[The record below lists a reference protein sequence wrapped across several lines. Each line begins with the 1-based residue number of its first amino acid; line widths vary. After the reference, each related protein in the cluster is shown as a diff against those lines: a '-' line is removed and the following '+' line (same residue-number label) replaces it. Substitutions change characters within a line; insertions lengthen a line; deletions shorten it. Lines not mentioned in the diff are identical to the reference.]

1 VTVDGASGR
10 ASEAK
15 LDDDYDA
22 VAPSYARL
30 SRKLSSPL
38 AAALVARASVSDGDH
53 VLDVGTGSGIVAWEA
68 AARVGADGRV
78 LGVDVSEAM
87 LSEARGAGAGP
98 ANVAFARMAA
108 EALDLPDRDFDV
120 ALSLFALPHF
130 RDPAGAL
137 REMFRVLGPGGRL
150 VLGLGGGPPLLS
162 VAGLTGRVGRVLSMV
177 EAQGRSLIA
186 PGFLEGLLQDAG
198 APPLRETP
206 HVALRPL
213 VALVRSA
220 GFERILTSWTG
231 HETEIETAA
240 EFWELQATFSTPA
253 RAWLAGA
260 DRQAASALRDRFERD
275 CERVLTRGGR
285 LLYPQGA
292 LIVSARRPL
301 ENA

>member
-1 VTVDGASGR
+1 MTVDGSPGPGPG
-10 ASEAK
+10 AK
-15 LDDDYDA
+15 VDDGYDA

-30 SRKLSSPL
+30 SRKLSSSL

-68 AARVGADGRV
+68 AARVGAEGRV
-78 LGVDVSEAM
+78 VGVDLSEAM
-87 LSEARGAGAGP
+87 LAQARGGAGQ
-98 ANVAFARMAA
+98 ANVAFVQMAA
-108 EALDLPDRDFDV
+108 ETLDLPDRDFDV
-120 ALSLFALPHF
+120 ALSLFAVPHF
-130 RDPAGAL
+130 RDPGAAL
-137 REMFRVLGPGGRL
+137 REMHRVLGPGGRL
-150 VLGLGGGPPLLS
+150 VLGLGGGAPLLS

-177 EAQGRSLIA
+177 EARGRSLIA

-198 APPLRETP
+198 TRLLRETP

-213 VALVRSA
+213 VALVQSA

-231 HETEIETAA
+231 HETEIETAE
-240 EFWELQATFSTPA
+240 EFWDLQATFSTPA

-260 DRQAASALRDRFERD
+260 EPEAVSALRDRFLQE
-275 CERVLTRGGR
+275 CARVQARGGR

>member
-1 VTVDGASGR
+1 VDRSPGPPP
-10 ASEAK
+10 EAT
-15 LDDDYDA
+15 LDDSYDA

-30 SRKLSSPL
+30 SRKWSPPL

-68 AARVGADGRV
+68 AARVGSDGRV
-78 LGVDVSEAM
+78 LGVDISQA
-87 LSEARGAGAGP
+87 LLAEARAFGAGP
-98 ANVAFARMAA
+98 ASVDFVRMAA
-108 EALDLPDRDFDV
+108 EALDLPDRDFDAV
-120 ALSLFALPHF
+120 LSLFAVSHF
-130 RDPAGAL
+130 RDSAAAL
-137 REMFRVLGPGGRL
+137 REMHRVLRPGGRL
-150 VLGLGGGPPLLS
+150 VLGLGGGAPLLS
-162 VAGLTGRVGRVLSMV
+162 VAGLAGRVGRVLSLV
-177 EAQGRSLIA
+177 EARGRSLVA
-186 PGFLEGLLQDAG
+186 PGFLEGLLRDDG
-198 APPLRETP
+198 ARPLREAP

-213 VALVRSA
+213 VALVQSA

-260 DRQAASALRDRFERD
+260 APDVVATLRDRFLQE
-275 CERVLTRGGR
+275 CARVQARGGR
-285 LLYPQGA
+285 LIYPQGA